1 MRTCLTCCLLFLT
14 SCSISQW
21 YPVTGAVVGATG
33 GSIAGPG
40 GAALGS
46 ATGYG
51 IGKGA
56 QLMSE
61 NEELAETVEALTK
74 GEVDELVAE
83 RLREGLKK
91 GMESQTGAL
100 ATAKQGIYDFIKWCS
115 IGVVLWNL
123 VPLVYTMLVHKK
135 VKKNGKSDE

>member
-1 MRTCLTCCLLFLT
+1 MRPLAVIFLLAA
-14 SCSISQW
+14 SGCSISQW

-40 GAALGS
+40 GAAAGT
-46 ATGYG
+46 AVGYG
-51 IGKGA
+51 VGKGA